1 MKKVLLT
8 LAVILP
14 MLAGCGKEEV
24 WNNPVES
31 VDNPKEYTISLGF
44 SGEITDITESP
55 LNRADGGANTD
66 LYGIQVY
73 SSSSINSH
81 DYKPY
86 AYGLFDK
93 KESMVIK
100 LVEGRKYKFI
110 ATMVVD
116 GKEKVKKT
124 GDGYITPFMGLDVK
138 LYGMPLNNGFT
149 LSTNDDYKYMSLGN
163 TYLQKPSKIFSR
175 PNTERYYGEAEGYI
189 PSSDGQVSI
198 NMKRV
203 SFGAKFIAE
212 GLSEGKLTIQMNE
225 SPDMEIVYPETE
237 VQDIFT
243 FENSYSNSLAWM
255 ANNYSETVPVIITWQ
270 KNDGASVPVASRNI
284 TFKRNK
290 LTTINVKV
298 TNSSVDNG
306 IDITTDNE
314 EMQAGDTIVIG
325 ASGSEDTGVDV
336 N

>member
-24 WNNPVES
+24 GNNPAEP

-55 LNRADGGANTD
+55 LNRADGGENTD

-73 SSSSINSH
+73 SSSTDSY

-100 LVEGRKYKFI
+100 LVEGYKYKFV

-116 GKEKVKKT
+116 GKEKIESYSS
-124 GDGYITPFMGLDVK
+124 GYSFPFFSES
-138 LYGMPLNNGFT
+138 GMQLNNTFT
-149 LSTNDDYKYMSLGN
+149 LSTNNDYGYQLNKGKARL
-163 TYLQKPSKIFSR
+163 KISKEFFDR

-198 NMKRV
+198 DMKRV

-212 GLSEGKLTIQMNE
+212 GLSEGSLAIQMNKA
-225 SPDMEIVYPETE
+225 PDMEIVYPGTE

-243 FENSYSNSLAWM
+243 FSNLSYNGTTWTDED
-255 ANNYSETVPVIITWQ
+255 YSEEVPVIITWQ

>member
-24 WNNPVES
+24 GNNPVES
-31 VDNPKEYTISLGF
+31 VDTPKEYTISLGF

-55 LNRADGGANTD
+55 LNRADGSANTD

-73 SSSSINSH
+73 STSTDSEN
-81 DYKPY
+81 YKPY
-86 AYGLFDK
+86 AYGLFDN

-100 LVEGRKYKFI
+100 LVEGNKYKFVV
-110 ATMVVD
+110 TMVVD
-116 GKEKVKKT
+116 GKEKVKT
-124 GDGYITPFMGLDVK
+124 TMSGYLLPFFDLSSMALK
-138 LYGMPLNNGFT
+138 NNFT
-149 LSTNDDYKYMSLGN
+149 LSNNSDYGLQLKRGTTSLQMSPDAFG
-163 TYLQKPSKIFSR
+163 R
-175 PNTERYYGEAEGYI
+175 PNTERYYGETEDYV

-198 NMKRV
+198 DMKRV

-225 SPDMEIVYPETE
+225 SPGMEIVYPETE

-243 FENSYSNSLAWM
+243 FSNPTYEGTAWIEDD
-255 ANNYSETVPVIITWQ
+255 YSEDVPVIITWQ

-290 LTTINVKV
+290 LTTVNVKV

>member
-55 LNRADGGANTD
+55 LNRADGGENTD

-73 SSSSINSH
+73 STSTDSY

-100 LVEGRKYKFI
+100 LVEGNKYKFV

-116 GKEKVKKT
+116 GKEKVYFLGDNRYLNPFSGVKT
-124 GDGYITPFMGLDVK
+124 ELKEMS
-138 LYGMPLNNGFT
+138 LNNVFT
-149 LSTNDDYKYMSLGN
+149 LSANNEYDYLKIGS
-163 TYLQKPSKIFSR
+163 TYLRKPNEIFHR
-175 PNTERYYGEAEGYI
+175 PNAERYYGEAEGYI

-198 NMKRV
+198 DMKRV
-203 SFGAKFIAE
+203 SFGAKFVAQ
-212 GLSEGKLTIQMNE
+212 GLSEGKLIIQMNE

-243 FENSYSNSLAWM
+243 LSNLSYDGTTWTDDD
-255 ANNYSETVPVIITWQ
+255 YSEEVPVIITWQ

-290 LTTINVKV
+290 LTTVNVKV

>member
-1 MKKVLLT
+1 MKKILLT
-8 LAVILP
+8 LAIILP
-14 MLAGCGKEEV
+14 TLAGCGKEEV
-24 WNNPVES
+24 ENNPAES

-55 LNRADGGANTD
+55 LNRADGSANTD

-86 AYGLFDK
+86 AYGLFNK

-100 LVEGRKYKFI
+100 LVEGNKYKFV
-110 ATMVVD
+110 ATMIVD
-116 GKEKVKKT
+116 GKEKISGTV
-124 GDGYITPFMGLDVK
+124 DGYLSPFYNGSS
-138 LYGMPLNNGFT
+138 MPLNNTFA
-149 LSTNDDYKYMSLGN
+149 LSNNTDYGLWLKKGTTHL
-163 TYLQKPSKIFSR
+163 KISINAFDR
-175 PNTERYYGEAEGYI
+175 PNTERYYGETEDYI

-198 NMKRV
+198 DMKRV
-203 SFGAKFIAE
+203 SFGVKFVAE
-212 GLSEGKLTIQMNE
+212 GLSEGRLTIQMNE
-225 SPDMEIVYPETE
+225 APDMEIVYPKTE

-243 FENSYSNSLAWM
+243 FKNPTMEGTAWM
-255 ANNYSETVPVIITWQ
+255 ADDYSEEVPVIITWQ

-290 LTTINVKV
+290 LTTVNVKV